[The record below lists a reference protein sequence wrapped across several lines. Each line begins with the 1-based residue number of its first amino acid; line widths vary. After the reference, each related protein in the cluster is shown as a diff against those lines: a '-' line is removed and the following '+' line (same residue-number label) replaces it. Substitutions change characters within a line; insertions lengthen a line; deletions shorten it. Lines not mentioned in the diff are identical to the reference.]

1 MVDFKDEG
9 FIPDR
14 IEVVFLVGCLD
25 CVIANSE
32 NNEWVGETIQIHRNQ
47 VSSFDHVHSQHS
59 FILVL
64 IPVLLPVLSHGVVLS
79 LVVDDSLA
87 NEVHL
92 FP

>member
-32 NNEWVGETIQIHRNQ
+32 NNEWVGETIQIHRNK
-47 VSSFDHVHSQHS
+47 VSSFDNIDSQHS

-64 IPVLLPVLSHGVVLS
+64 ISVLLPVLSHGVVLS
-79 LVVDDSLA
+79 LMIDDSLA